1 MISLIPYL
9 LFYFPDK
16 HDELEA
22 PSMKTDTRAI
32 FVSIFSCISILL
44 LFLVVIVIYRCSQ
57 NGSSPEEST
66 NRYML
71 GIAYAPPN
79 SHVILQGTHWH
90 IQDWRPKPLLLP
102 IL

>member
-66 NRYML
+66 NSPSFHVFLSPRT
-71 GIAYAPPN
+71 
-79 SHVILQGTHWH
+79 SHS
-90 IQDWRPKPLLLP
+90 KLP
-102 IL
+102 EREAAGKG